1 VAGLMDYKENMM
13 TKPMELIG
21 RYLDIAD
28 DIIYGES
35 SADLQEI
42 VTLIRFAYEDELDR
56 IRLGK

>member
-1 VAGLMDYKENMM
+1 MDYKENMM
-13 TKPMELIG
+13 TKPIELIG

-42 VTLIRFAYEDELDR
+42 VTLIKFAYEDELDR